1 MIRRPPRS
9 TLFPY
14 TTLFRSSPDLD
25 TVMYAFAGRLDA
37 MRGWGVADDTFRCLE
52 AMGDLGA
59 ETWFNLGD
67 RDLATHLYRTRA
79 LGDGT
84 PLSAV
89 TAELCRRL
97 GVAARILPMS
107 DDPVRTRVRTPDGWL
122 SFQEYFVREKAQVRV
137 LDVEYAGAA
146 ASRPA
151 PGVLEAI
158 READLVVVCPSN
170 PVTSV
175 GPVLAVPGMAQALAA
190 VRSRVVAVSPIV
202 GGAAVSGP
210 AGELM
215 RARGAPRARS
225 GDAERRLGRPP
236 RRAPRRRLGRHA
248 RPRGCR
254 TRRGLRRRAARL
266 ARPGGEF
273 ESHLGG
279 RVRPGRGRATGRTR
293 LPYRAGRRALGDRRR
308 DSCARRRGGGRRA
321 RGCPL
326 ALRARHARRGAHAS
340 RHDAA
345 QVRRALVPEPPRGG
359 ARPRPRTAGH
369 GPPRPRPRR
378 GRARRCR
385 GARDRG
391 RYHRERP
398 RRPRVGVRRRE
409 VREAAATVSSVPSP
423 PRYEVIG
430 IEGIP
435 EVRPGDDIARL
446 IVEAAARQFTPL
458 AGGDLLV
465 VGQKI
470 VSKAE
475 GRIVRLADVTPSPVA
490 LAMAAGLGRDPR
502 LVEVILRESRRVV
515 RMDQGVLLTETP

>member
-1 MIRRPPRS
+1 MRVTALAGGTGAAKLLRGLAPARPRHEL
-9 TLFPY
+9 TVIGNTGDDAEIWGLHV
-14 TTLFRSSPDLD
+14 SPDLD
-25 TVMYAFAGRLDA
+25 TVMYALAGRLDA

-215 RARGAPRARS
+215 RARGLPVSPVGVAAAYAPWLGTLVIDRSDAARVP
-225 GDAERRLGRPP
+225 ELERLG
-236 RRAPRRRLGRHA
+236 
-248 RPRGCR
+248 
-254 TRRGLRRRAARL
+254 
-266 ARPGGEF
+266 
-273 ESHLGG
+273 
-279 RVRPGRGRATGRTR
+279 VRPV
-293 LPYRAGRRALGDRRR
+293 
-308 DSCARRRGGGRRA
+308 
-321 RGCPL
+321 L
-326 ALRARHARRGAHAS
+326 ADILMT
-340 RHDAA
+340 D
-345 QVRRALVPEPPRGG
+345 
-359 ARPRPRTAGH
+359 
-369 GPPRPRPRR
+369 
-378 GRARRCR
+378 
-385 GARDRG
+385 RDR
-391 RYHRERP
+391 E
-398 RRPRVGVRRRE
+398 
-409 VREAAATVSSVPSP
+409 
-423 PRYEVIG
+423 I
-430 IEGIP
+430 
-435 EVRPGDDIARL
+435 
-446 IVEAAARQFTPL
+446 
-458 AGGDLLV
+458 
-465 VGQKI
+465 
-470 VSKAE
+470 
-475 GRIVRLADVTPSPVA
+475 A
-490 LAMAAGLGRDPR
+490 LAQLMLAA
-502 LVEVILRESRRVV
+502 
-515 RMDQGVLLTETP
+515 

>member
-1 MIRRPPRS
+1 MRVTALAGGTGAAKLLRGLASARPRHEL
-9 TLFPY
+9 TVIGNTGDDAEIWGLHV
-14 TTLFRSSPDLD
+14 SPDLD
-25 TVMYAFAGRLDA
+25 TVMYALAGRLDA

-158 READLVVVCPSN
+158 HEADLLVVCPSN

-190 VRSRVVAVSPIV
+190 ARCRVVAVSPIV

-215 RARGAPRARS
+215 RARGLPVSPVGVAAAYAPWLGTLVIDRSDAARVL
-225 GDAERRLGRPP
+225 ELERLGV
-236 RRAPRRRLGRHA
+236 RAV
-248 RPRGCR
+248 
-254 TRRGLRRRAARL
+254 L
-266 ARPGGEF
+266 ADI
-273 ESHLGG
+273 LM
-279 RVRPGRGRATGRTR
+279 T
-293 LPYRAGRRALGDRRR
+293 D
-308 DSCARRRGGGRRA
+308 
-321 RGCPL
+321 
-326 ALRARHARRGAHAS
+326 
-340 RHDAA
+340 
-345 QVRRALVPEPPRGG
+345 
-359 ARPRPRTAGH
+359 
-369 GPPRPRPRR
+369 
-378 GRARRCR
+378 
-385 GARDRG
+385 RDR
-391 RYHRERP
+391 E
-398 RRPRVGVRRRE
+398 
-409 VREAAATVSSVPSP
+409 
-423 PRYEVIG
+423 I
-430 IEGIP
+430 
-435 EVRPGDDIARL
+435 
-446 IVEAAARQFTPL
+446 
-458 AGGDLLV
+458 
-465 VGQKI
+465 
-470 VSKAE
+470 
-475 GRIVRLADVTPSPVA
+475 A
-490 LAMAAGLGRDPR
+490 LAQLMLAA
-502 LVEVILRESRRVV
+502 
-515 RMDQGVLLTETP
+515 